1 MSFFEWKS
9 LKTKQS
15 HNLLVTKKTEISEQP
30 NPPSERTFAF
40 RVWKAGLFW
49 NIKAKSFSIFFLAE
63 VLFEKTQEPVLFSN
77 IVYIHNLF
85 DDSQPCPC
93 CEFIPWFFLVRP
105 GPSSV
110 SPTGLPAVAW
120 GCRLQ
125 PLHCHH
131 HISSSLLLVA
141 TGPQL
146 LAPCEGEG
154 WPVMTGDDG
163 RDGRLIVAFF
173 FWGGWYDGGGW
184 WFLGKKF
191 YGWLFEDSWALFYL
205 FYFLFFRLAKR
216 NHSFS
221 KAFFWADFW
230 CVFIFWRQ
238 TGRHDILEV
247 SINLRWQNLPKTY
260 HNSTSTKKI
269 SNTTQ
274 KPEVFSHF
282 FFLVSL
288 NQLANKPFQKTIFFF
303 GGQFCLQAGAE
314 VPCYGSIVATLAE
327 AQQWSNALEV
337 LTEMVQQDPVSQ
349 KKLQQQNHPVKTHC
363 PKNTCLLSQCFFF
376 FFSEKNGYN
385 GGRVINGFVCRPWQV
400 VNWWKAIFP
409 TSPCIDVPK
418 YTECDQVSILG
429 LFCSASF

>member
-1 MSFFEWKS
+1 MIWLFSPLRNKADLAPELKESSGLVLIRAYLFGHHCKGHWLVPQTFTVHWRTPFFRLIIFWTFICRKVMSFFEWKS

-173 FWGGWYDGGGW
+173 FWGVVWWGWMMILGEEVLWLDIW
-184 WFLGKKF
+184 RFLSVVLFILFFIFSACKKKPLIFQSFFLGRF
-191 YGWLFEDSWALFYL
+191 LVCL
-205 FYFLFFRLAKR
+205 YFLTTNWK
-216 NHSFS
+216 
-221 KAFFWADFW
+221 
-230 CVFIFWRQ
+230 
-238 TGRHDILEV
+238 TRH
-247 SINLRWQNLPKTY
+247 
-260 HNSTSTKKI
+260 
-269 SNTTQ
+269 
-274 KPEVFSHF
+274 
-282 FFLVSL
+282 
-288 NQLANKPFQKTIFFF
+288 F
-303 GGQFCLQAGAE
+303 G
-314 VPCYGSIVATLAE
+314 
-327 AQQWSNALEV
+327 
-337 LTEMVQQDPVSQ
+337 
-349 KKLQQQNHPVKTHC
+349 
-363 PKNTCLLSQCFFF
+363 
-376 FFSEKNGYN
+376 SEHQ
-385 GGRVINGFVCRPWQV
+385 P
-400 VNWWKAIFP
+400 
-409 TSPCIDVPK
+409 
-418 YTECDQVSILG
+418 
-429 LFCSASF
+429 

>member
-1 MSFFEWKS
+1 MIWLFSPLRNKADLAPELKESSGLVLIRAYLFGHHCKGHWLVPQTFTVHWRTPFFRLIIFWTFICRKVMSFFEWKS

-173 FWGGWYDGGGW
+173 FWGGGMMGVDD
-184 WFLGKKF
+184 
-191 YGWLFEDSWALFYL
+191 DSWGRSFMVGHLKILERCFIYFI
-205 FYFLFFRLAKR
+205 FYFFGLQKETTHFPKFFFGPIFGVSLFFDDKLEDTT
-216 NHSFS
+216 
-221 KAFFWADFW
+221 FWKWASTLDDK
-230 CVFIFWRQ
+230 ISQ
-238 TGRHDILEV
+238 
-247 SINLRWQNLPKTY
+247 KTY
-260 HNSTSTKKI
+260 HNSTPTKKI

-274 KPEVFSHF
+274 KPEVFSHLF
-282 FFLVSL
+282 FFWCLWINLQTNLSK
-288 NQLANKPFQKTIFFF
+288 KPIFF
-303 GGQFCLQAGAE
+303 GGPFFLQAGAE

-337 LTEMVQQDPVSQ
+337 LTEMVQQDPAW
-349 KKLQQQNHPVKTHC
+349 
-363 PKNTCLLSQCFFF
+363 FFF
-376 FFSEKNGYN
+376 EEKHEKTQHNKKTI
-385 GGRVINGFVCRPWQV
+385 R
-400 VNWWKAIFP
+400 
-409 TSPCIDVPK
+409 
-418 YTECDQVSILG
+418 
-429 LFCSASF
+429 